1 MNGSRINRRNLIGAA
16 ALIATGLS
24 TRAHSVSQG
33 ASNRI
38 SRPTSKIKGAVIL
51 YDGATLIDFAGPWKT
66 FQDVDAGQHPGFE
79 LYTVASRKT
88 IQTTGNSSAAGIT
101 GLTLTV
107 EYVFPD
113 APQPNVIVMGAQSG
127 RSNPVIVHQ
136 DSPEPITT
144 FVIPVLKYSDGAAAR
159 KHDH

>member
-38 SRPTSKIKGAVIL
+38 SRPTSKIKG
-51 YDGATLIDFAGPWKT
+51 
-66 FQDVDAGQHPGFE
+66 
-79 LYTVASRKT
+79 
-88 IQTTGNSSAAGIT
+88 
-101 GLTLTV
+101 